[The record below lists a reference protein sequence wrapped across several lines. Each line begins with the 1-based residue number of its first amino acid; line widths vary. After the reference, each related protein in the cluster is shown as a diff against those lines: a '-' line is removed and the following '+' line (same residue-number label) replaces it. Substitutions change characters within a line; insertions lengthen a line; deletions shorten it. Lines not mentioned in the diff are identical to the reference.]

1 MPRTAWFR
9 KRAEAITLSNQAA
22 WKNRRVLITGAGG
35 FIGSHLAE
43 RIAQFGAKT
52 RCFLRYTSQG
62 SLGWLAKSPWISEL
76 EIIHGDIRD
85 YESVFHATKDVDVIF
100 HLAALIGIPYS
111 YQSPRSYVHTNIDG
125 TLNILEAVRR
135 HGSQRLVCT
144 STSEVYGS
152 AHYVPIDENHP
163 LQGQSPY
170 SATKIGADKIA
181 ESYHLSFGLPLSIAR
196 PFNTYGPRQSSRAVI
211 PTIITQA
218 LTGASVKLGNLKTT
232 RDFNFVSDTVEG
244 FIAIAETNAAIGKTV
259 NIGSGTELSILDLAE
274 MIFDLIGGN
283 HTVAVEELRLRPE
296 TSEVDRLCAKS
307 DLLQQITTWR
317 PRVPLLEGLAQTI
330 EWIGQN
336 LNQYSIGRYSV

>member
-1 MPRTAWFR
+1 M
-9 KRAEAITLSNQAA
+9 SNPSA
-22 WKNRRVLITGAGG
+22 WKNRRVLVTGAGG

-43 RIAQFGAKT
+43 RIAQLGAQT

-62 SLGWLAKSPWISEL
+62 SLGWLTASPLRSEL
-76 EIIHGDIRD
+76 EIIHGDLRD
-85 YESVFHATKDVDVIF
+85 YESVLHAVEGVDVIF

-125 TLNILEAVRR
+125 ALNVLEAARR
-135 HGSQRLVCT
+135 HGTKRLVCT

-152 AHYVPIDENHP
+152 AVYVPIDENHP

-218 LTGASVKLGNLKTT
+218 LTQTSVKLGNLSTT
-232 RDFNFVSDTVEG
+232 RDFNFVSDTVAG
-244 FIAIAETNAAIGKTV
+244 FIAIAETDATIGKTL
-259 NIGSGTELSILDLAE
+259 NIGSGTERSILSLTQ
-274 MIFDLIGGN
+274 MIFELIGEE
-283 HTVAVEELRLRPE
+283 HPIEVEDLRLRP
-296 TSEVDRLCAKS
+296 TASEVDRLCANS
-307 DLLQQITTWR
+307 DRLQQITTWQPQVELR
-317 PRVPLLEGLAQTI
+317 DGLLQTI
-330 EWIGQN
+330 EWFEQN
-336 LNQYSIGRYSV
+336 LNQYGIGSYSI